1 MKSFLI
7 QISSFK
13 VSMTLMT
20 VALLAL
26 SQTSLEAVIIV
37 DINPDDD
44 PDTHKVY
51 HDNTDSDYQA
61 YFAYYNQKKSGDDN
75 VSGTFLETTSSG
87 SNVEVSAYNDGD
99 GMANTPDNNRY
110 TTLGE
115 PLTLADAGIITY
127 ASTRVVAFYL
137 DANQSGKDDGV
148 LGNNY
153 YDVTKLQI
161 WYSDS
166 ETVTSPNGG
175 ENRISAYSFQADKTN
190 PLRLF
195 YGNGAANWDIA
206 LYVPAIQFGIT
217 PDTNLSNTDLS
228 STYIQFH
235 VKYTDT
241 GGSDTWAYDRGADV
255 IPEPSSALLVSL
267 GGLITL
273 FRRRR

>member
-1 MKSFLI
+1 MI
-7 QISSFK
+7 TPIRPRHH
-13 VSMTLMT
+13 
-20 VALLAL
+20 
-26 SQTSLEAVIIV
+26 E
-37 DINPDDD
+37 
-44 PDTHKVY
+44 VY
-51 HDNTDSDYQA
+51 HDNPDPDSDNQA

-166 ETVTSPNGG
+166 ETVDGSQWSAKSYT
-175 ENRISAYSFQADKTN
+175 SAYSFTATEGAN
-190 PLRLF
+190 ALRLF

-206 LYVPAIQFGIT
+206 LYVPATQFGTFT
-217 PDTNLSNTDLS
+217 PDHYTCLRLILS

-235 VKYTDT
+235 VEYTDT
-241 GGSDTWAYDRGADV
+241 GGADTWGYDRGADV

-267 GGLITL
+267 GGLMSL

>member
-1 MKSFLI
+1 
-7 QISSFK
+7 
-13 VSMTLMT
+13 MT

-37 DINPDDD
+37 DNDPDND
-44 PDTHKVY
+44 PDTYKVY
-51 HDNTDSDYQA
+51 HDNPDPESNNQA

-99 GMANTPDNNRY
+99 GMANTPDDYNRY

-127 ASTRVVAFYL
+127 DGTRVVAFYL
-137 DANQSGKDDGV
+137 DANQSGKDDDV

-161 WYSDS
+161 YFSQS
-166 ETVTSPNGG
+166 KTVEAPNGG
-175 ENRISAYSFQADKTN
+175 TKATLAYSFTATEGAN
-190 PLRLF
+190 ALRLF

-206 LYVPAIQFGIT
+206 LYVPATQFETFKDHT
-217 PDTNLSNTDLS
+217 PVDDLSN
-228 STYIQFH
+228 TYIQFH
-235 VKYTDT
+235 VEYTDT
-241 GGSDTWAYDRGADV
+241 AGADTWGYDRGADV

>member
-1 MKSFLI
+1 
-7 QISSFK
+7 
-13 VSMTLMT
+13 MT
-20 VALLAL
+20 VALLCSFSAAD
-26 SQTSLEAVIIV
+26 AVITV
-37 DINPDDD
+37 DQNAPE
-44 PDTHKVY
+44 Y
-51 HDNTDSDYQA
+51 HDNPDPDSNNQA

-161 WYSDS
+161 CYSHS
-166 ETVTSPNGG
+166 ETVDVSQWRRMAP
-175 ENRISAYSFQADKTN
+175 SAYSFTATEAN
-190 PLRLF
+190 ALRLF

-206 LYVPAIQFGIT
+206 LYVPAIQFG
-217 PDTNLSNTDLS
+217 
-228 STYIQFH
+228 H
-235 VKYTDT
+235 YT
-241 GGSDTWAYDRGADV
+241 
-255 IPEPSSALLVSL
+255 
-267 GGLITL
+267 
-273 FRRRR
+273 